1 MSMSDSPIEPAK
13 TLQLAA
19 ESSVFAEYL
28 AQFGL
33 PIDNIIATTEERG
46 VISAN
51 LPSFLSTLPAE
62 TKKDARYLSKFVGA
76 TAIGL
81 FDAALNYVWNEVVLC
96 LRKKASIYGV
106 DLFFDS
112 AVGGKN
118 RDSYKDEDDLAGL
131 KDTVLLDTCR
141 KLELISDIVYIK
153 LDNILTM
160 RNELAAS
167 HPNVESIG
175 GFELLGWLQTCVKE
189 VLQDQPSESA
199 IKIRAL
205 VDNLR
210 ARTDVIDGITLAR
223 IQLELKNLS
232 PAHINNLLMT
242 AFGMFVDPSSS
253 QVLRKN
259 IAEISPTAWQYSS
272 DSIKCKIGIVI
283 DGYRTNLHQVKL
295 DKGVEFLRLVG
306 GLMYETLPAR
316 IIALE
321 KLVDDLEDA
330 HQGRDNY
337 YHEPAIMTEIIQYF
351 RSSADIPKEVLP
363 RLARAVLRCRLGRGL
378 SYRDGVS
385 PSGLPLYDKFLGM
398 LDDEGIVECIIALF
412 KPDICSKLRNP
423 ICQAHLIAVVHV
435 LEKIAISERIKQALQ
450 YLSKDVKVA
459 YQANTRREFR
469 ELMHPF
475 AQWAIED

>member
-1 MSMSDSPIEPAK
+1 MSDSPIEPAK

-189 VLQDQPSESA
+189 VLQDSCAGRQS
-199 IKIRAL
+199 
-205 VDNLR
+205 
-210 ARTDVIDGITLAR
+210 
-223 IQLELKNLS
+223 
-232 PAHINNLLMT
+232 
-242 AFGMFVDPSSS
+242 
-253 QVLRKN
+253 
-259 IAEISPTAWQYSS
+259 
-272 DSIKCKIGIVI
+272 
-283 DGYRTNLHQVKL
+283 
-295 DKGVEFLRLVG
+295 KG
-306 GLMYETLPAR
+306 
-316 IIALE
+316 
-321 KLVDDLEDA
+321 
-330 HQGRDNY
+330 
-337 YHEPAIMTEIIQYF
+337 
-351 RSSADIPKEVLP
+351 
-363 RLARAVLRCRLGRGL
+363 
-378 SYRDGVS
+378 
-385 PSGLPLYDKFLGM
+385 
-398 LDDEGIVECIIALF
+398 
-412 KPDICSKLRNP
+412 
-423 ICQAHLIAVVHV
+423 
-435 LEKIAISERIKQALQ
+435 
-450 YLSKDVKVA
+450 
-459 YQANTRREFR
+459 ANGC
-469 ELMHPF
+469 
-475 AQWAIED
+475 D